1 MVVRLVLFINYNSK
15 IPKIAFRPCLRYDI
29 QTQPVK
35 VTYKNK
41 QLKRLKRVEIDLSRY
56 ATAN

>member
-1 MVVRLVLFINYNSK
+1 MVVRLVFFINHNSK
-15 IPKIAFRPCLRYDI
+15 VPKIAFCPCLKYDI

-56 ATAN
+56 ATVN